1 MSRARELA
9 PPVVFAGW
17 ETLCM
22 RAGFAAVLWWQFP
35 ALHQLPPAGA
45 ALPFPHG
52 LAHWIDLTWA
62 LEPRAYAALQVTLVA
77 AAALY
82 VAGVA
87 VPFAALTLLGC
98 YLVAGTLRNSLGAIS
113 HVHQLTTLVLLGQ
126 TLAICSW
133 LVAHRSRT
141 AWLGRAPA
149 ALHAH
154 ATRVTLQIIAAT
166 YVLSGITKLLTT
178 DGGWLW
184 QTRFAPVQM
193 EKTRW
198 QAFHNTLAMPEM
210 PLADLVSGLCLEHD
224 WACLAFFAPGL
235 LVELG
240 AFAMLLGRAPA
251 LIAGGAIVFMHVL
264 IALTMALNFLQNA
277 AIVLVF
283 AVNAP
288 YWLTRR
294 RIRRDL
300 EPRPAECSGKH

>member
-1 MSRARELA
+1 MSRARDLV
-9 PPVVFAGW
+9 PQVGFAAW

-22 RAGFAAVLWWQFP
+22 RAGFAAVLWWEFP
-35 ALHQLPPAGA
+35 SLHQLPPAGA
-45 ALPFPHG
+45 PLPFPHA
-52 LAHWIDLTWA
+52 LAQWIDLTWA
-62 LEPRAYAALQVTLVA
+62 LDAGAFAALRVALLA

-87 VPFAALTLLGC
+87 LPFAALTMLGC
-98 YLVAGTLRNSLGAIS
+98 YMVAGTLRNSLGAIG
-113 HVHQLTTLVLLGQ
+113 HMHQLMTLVLLGQ
-126 TLAICSW
+126 TLATWSW

-154 ATRVTLQIIAAT
+154 ATRVTLQIIAAS

-178 DGGWLW
+178 DGEWLL
-184 QTRFAPVQM
+184 QTRFAPVQL

-198 QAFHNTLAMPEM
+198 QEFHNTLVMPET
-210 PLADLVSGLCLEHD
+210 PLGDLVSRLCLEHG
-224 WACLAFFAPGL
+224 WVCVAFFGPGL

-240 AFAMLLGRAPA
+240 AFAMLLGRVPA
-251 LIAGGAIVFMHVL
+251 LVAGGAIVLMHVL
-264 IALTMALNFLQNA
+264 IALTMALDFLQNA
-277 AIVLVF
+277 AIVFLF

-294 RIRRDL
+294 HVWRGWSAWKSMT
-300 EPRPAECSGKH
+300 RPV